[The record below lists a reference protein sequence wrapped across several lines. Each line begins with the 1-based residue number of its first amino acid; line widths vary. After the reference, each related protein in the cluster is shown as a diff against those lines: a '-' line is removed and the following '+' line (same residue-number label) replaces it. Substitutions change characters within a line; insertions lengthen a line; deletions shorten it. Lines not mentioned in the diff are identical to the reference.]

1 MQAGRGR
8 VILRAARGMREEKQ
22 MDLRSYYKKV
32 RDAEATLEG
41 ESVVVVSLPTTE
53 GGKAGVM
60 TEVPRI
66 VAAKLIAEM
75 RAVVATQDET
85 LSFRL
90 ALTEAKE
97 KHDREEAARRV
108 QVMVIPASEFQ
119 KRDRG

>member
-1 MQAGRGR
+1 
-8 VILRAARGMREEKQ
+8 

-60 TEVPRI
+60 TEVPRN
-66 VAAKLIAEM
+66 VGAKLIAEV
-75 RAVVATQDET
+75 RAVVATPEET
-85 LSFRL
+85 ALFRS
-90 ALTEAKE
+90 ALVEAK
-97 KHDREEAARRV
+97 KKFDREEAAKRV
-108 QVMVIPASEFQ
+108 QVMVIPSDELR